1 MAIFAALYNKVLE
14 WAKHKHAP
22 RYLAGLSFVESAVL
36 PLPPDLML
44 VPMTLAQID
53 KAWYFAF
60 ITTLFSVLGGIVGY
74 CLGYFFFELL
84 EPTLIHSA
92 YWQPY
97 QQVMHW
103 VHHKGIYLLLVAGL
117 LPIPYKIFTIG
128 SGALQVAFIPFLIA
142 SIIGRAVRFYLVSG
156 VLVWKGERMHH
167 FIVKYVEQIGWFL
180 LASVIAGAIA
190 VQLYR
195 SLS

>member
-1 MAIFAALYNKVLE
+1 MAIFAALYSKVLE
-14 WAKHKHAP
+14 WSKHKHAP
-22 RYLAGLSFVESAVL
+22 RYLAGLSFAESSVL

-60 ITTLFSVLGGIVGY
+60 ITTVSSVLGGIVGY
-74 CLGYFFFELL
+74 FLGYFFFELL
-84 EPTLIHSA
+84 EPTLIHSS

-103 VHHKGIYLLLVAGL
+103 VNSKGLYLLLIAGL

-128 SGALQVAFIPFLIA
+128 AGALQVPFFPFLIA
-142 SIIGRAVRFYLVSG
+142 SCIGRAVRFYLVSG
-156 VLVWKGERMHH
+156 MLVWKGESMHG
-167 FIVKYVEQIGWFL
+167 FIVKYVERIGWFIII
-180 LASVIAGAIA
+180 SIFVGAIA
-190 VQLYR
+190 VQAYR